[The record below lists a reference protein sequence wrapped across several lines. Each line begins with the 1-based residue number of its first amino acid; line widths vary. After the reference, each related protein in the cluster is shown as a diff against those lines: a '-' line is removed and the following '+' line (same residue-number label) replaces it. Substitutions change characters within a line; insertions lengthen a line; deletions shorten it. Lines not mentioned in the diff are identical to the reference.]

1 MSLLDKKTI
10 LITGGTGSFGKKF
23 IEIVLKKYKPKK
35 IIIFSRDELKQYLM
49 KSQLKKY
56 GKILRYFLG
65 DVRDLDRLRL
75 AMQDVDLVIHAAALK
90 HVESGEYNPFEVIK
104 TNVVGTQNVV
114 DAIVDSKV
122 ENAIFLSTDKAVSPI
137 NLYGASKLAA
147 EKLFIA
153 ANNFSKKKFS
163 VVKYGN
169 VFNSRGSVVP
179 TFIEQI
185 KKRNKLFLTN
195 KKMTRFNISLEE
207 GVNFVIMCLNKM
219 IGGETFIPIMDT
231 IEIIEL
237 IKILNPKQGFEEIG
251 IKPGEKIHEELISA
265 SDNSVK
271 INCGKYFIICPSTSL
286 SRDSIVKK
294 YLKKNRGKIIKNNFS
309 YNSSD
314 TKKRLKSSEIK
325 KLVIK
330 NYQIK

>member
-1 MSLLDKKTI
+1 MILKNKTI

-23 IEIVLKKYKPKK
+23 VDILIKDYKPKK

-49 KSQLKKY
+49 KAELRDFNKT
-56 GKILRYFLG
+56 LRYFLG
-65 DVRDLDRLRL
+65 DVRDLERLKL
-75 AMQDVDLVIHAAALK
+75 AIRGVDIVVHAAALK

-114 DAIVDSKV
+114 DAIVDSEV
-122 ENAIFLSTDKAVSPI
+122 ERAIFLSTDKAVSPV

-147 EKLFIA
+147 EKLFVA
-153 ANNFSKKKFS
+153 ANNYSQKKFS

-179 TFIEQI
+179 TFIEQL
-185 KKRNKLFLTN
+185 KKKNKLLITN
-195 KKMTRFNISLEE
+195 KNMTRFNITLEE
-207 GVNFVIMCLNKM
+207 GINFVIMALKKM

-231 IEIIEL
+231 IEIL
-237 IKILNPKQGFEEIG
+237 DLVKIFNPRNGFKETG
-251 IKPGEKIHEELISA
+251 IKPGEKIHEELISS

-271 INCGKYFIICPSTSL
+271 IKCKKYFIICPSTLL
-286 SRDSIVKK
+286 STDKLVKK
-294 YLKKNRGKIIKNNFS
+294 YLKSNPGKIIGNFS

-314 TKKRLKSSEIK
+314 KEKRLKISQIK
-325 KLVIK
+325 KLINK
-330 NYQIK
+330 IY

>member
-153 ANNFSKKKFS
+153 ANNFSKK
-163 VVKYGN
+163 N
-169 VFNSRGSVVP
+169 
-179 TFIEQI
+179 
-185 KKRNKLFLTN
+185 FL
-195 KKMTRFNISLEE
+195 
-207 GVNFVIMCLNKM
+207 
-219 IGGETFIPIMDT
+219 
-231 IEIIEL
+231 
-237 IKILNPKQGFEEIG
+237 
-251 IKPGEKIHEELISA
+251 
-265 SDNSVK
+265 
-271 INCGKYFIICPSTSL
+271 
-286 SRDSIVKK
+286 
-294 YLKKNRGKIIKNNFS
+294 
-309 YNSSD
+309 
-314 TKKRLKSSEIK
+314 
-325 KLVIK
+325 
-330 NYQIK
+330 

>member
-1 MSLLDKKTI
+1 
-10 LITGGTGSFGKKF
+10 
-23 IEIVLKKYKPKK
+23 
-35 IIIFSRDELKQYLM
+35 
-49 KSQLKKY
+49 
-56 GKILRYFLG
+56 
-65 DVRDLDRLRL
+65 
-75 AMQDVDLVIHAAALK
+75 MQDVDLVIHAAALK

-185 KKRNKLFLTN
+185 KK
-195 KKMTRFNISLEE
+195 
-207 GVNFVIMCLNKM
+207 
-219 IGGETFIPIMDT
+219 
-231 IEIIEL
+231 EI
-237 IKILNPKQGFEEIG
+237 N
-251 IKPGEKIHEELISA
+251 
-265 SDNSVK
+265 
-271 INCGKYFIICPSTSL
+271 YF
-286 SRDSIVKK
+286 
-294 YLKKNRGKIIKNNFS
+294 
-309 YNSSD
+309 
-314 TKKRLKSSEIK
+314 
-325 KLVIK
+325 
-330 NYQIK
+330 